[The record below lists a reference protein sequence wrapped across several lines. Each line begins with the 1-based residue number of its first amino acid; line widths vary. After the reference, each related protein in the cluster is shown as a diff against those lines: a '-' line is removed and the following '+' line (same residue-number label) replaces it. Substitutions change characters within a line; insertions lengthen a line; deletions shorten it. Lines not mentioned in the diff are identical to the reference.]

1 MTTKILLSQ
10 VSAPNTATTGSVVSL
25 QSDGTF
31 GSGTTIAN
39 GTSNVSITSAN
50 GNINLSVAGNTKVS
64 IDSSTLALASLQG
77 IKFQATQSASSDANT
92 LDDYE
97 EGTFTPVVSGNGS
110 SPNQAC
116 YGMYTKVGRSV
127 VCTVRIVLGTSSTCT
142 DFGGFSGLPFTSAS
156 LTGNLVGGGG
166 GRESGATGGFW
177 QASVN
182 ASDTTVSVGKPDNNN
197 TVNANYAFNFHFTYQ
212 TA

>member
-97 EGTFTPVVSGNGS
+97 EGTFTPIVSGNGS

-116 YGMYTKVGRSV
+116 YGMYTKVGRAV
-127 VCTVRIVLGTSSTCT
+127 VCTVRIIIGSSSTLT
-142 DFGGFSGLPFTSAS
+142 HFGGFTGLPFTSS
-156 LTGNLVGGGG
+156 SFQNLAGGGG
-166 GRESGATGGFW
+166 GREYGQTGAFW
-177 QASVN
+177 QASVT
-182 ASDTTVSVGKPDNNN
+182 ASDTSVSVGKPDNNN
-197 TVNANYAFNFHFTYQ
+197 TADYRYAFNFHFTYQ

>member
-97 EGTFTPVVSGNGS
+97 EGTWTPTATSAGGSITTSTSGT
-110 SPNQAC
+110 
-116 YGMYTKVGRSV
+116 YVKVGRSV
-127 VCTVRIVLGTSSTCT
+127 TVTLRITVSSVGSGTGALLIGN
-142 DFGGFSGLPFTSAS
+142 FPFTGSI
-156 LTGNLVGGGG
+156 
-166 GRESGATGGFW
+166 SGATREDAVSGYAIVASPDGGSGGLFC
-177 QASVN
+177 
-182 ASDTTVSVGKPDNNN
+182 TKIDN
-197 TVNANYAFNFHFTYQ
+197 TSPLSMGSGMSFTFNIAYITS
-212 TA
+212 